1 MTGYVFS
8 WYTNES
14 ACDKCFDTEE
24 EAVKYAEYI
33 LSQLDEDD
41 IGKNDIF
48 EVIEVECTEEEW
60 EEMESGDGSLV
71 PADFSKRIVMSMT

>member
-14 ACDKCFDTEE
+14 AYDKCFDTED